1 MVILFN
7 NFVKQISQNQEIPM
21 KESATEEL
29 IINTAKNIFFFK
41 GNYHATT
48 QDIADAAGIN
58 RALIHYYF
66 RTREQ
71 LMDAVLKVAM
81 TKMNERL
88 YLITKSEVS
97 FKEKINN
104 LITIIIEGMVEMPYL
119 ENFVVNEYNRL
130 NLTCVANPHKDLI
143 DNCLAGFLQEIREE
157 MQKGTIVTVDP
168 LHFVI
173 NLLSMCAY
181 PISMGP
187 MIQRTFGMEDQNYQQ
202 FIQDQKKII
211 YNLIFRESAE

>member
-1 MVILFN
+1 
-7 NFVKQISQNQEIPM
+7 M

-29 IINTAKNIFFFK
+29 IINTAKHIFFFK
-41 GNYHATT
+41 GDYHATT

-71 LMDAVLKVAM
+71 LMEAVLKVAT

-88 YLITKSEVS
+88 YLITQSEVS
-97 FKEKINN
+97 FKEKISN
-104 LITIIIEGMVEMPYL
+104 LIHIIIDGMMETPYL

-130 NLTCVANPHKDLI
+130 NLTCVANPHKELI
-143 DNCLAGFLQEIREE
+143 ENCLAGFMTEMRDE
-157 MQKGTIVTVDP
+157 MQKGTIQTMEP

-173 NLLSMCAY
+173 NLVSLCAY
-181 PISMGP
+181 PISMRP
-187 MIQRTFGMEDQNYQQ
+187 MIQRTFGLEDEYYQQ
-202 FIQDQKKII
+202 FIQDQKKNI
-211 YNLIFRESAE
+211 YKMIFEESVVS

>member
-1 MVILFN
+1 
-7 NFVKQISQNQEIPM
+7 M

-29 IINTAKNIFFFK
+29 IINTAKHIFFFK

-48 QDIADAAGIN
+48 QDIADAAGVN

-81 TKMNERL
+81 TKMHERL
-88 YLITKSEVS
+88 QMITQSQVS
-97 FKEKINN
+97 FKEKVSN
-104 LITIIIEGMVEMPYL
+104 LITIIIDGMLETPYL
-119 ENFVVNEYNRL
+119 ENFVVNEFNRL
-130 NLTCVANPHKDLI
+130 DLAFEVNPHKELI
-143 DNCLAGFLQEIREE
+143 ENCLAGFFIEMREE
-157 MQKGTIVTVDP
+157 MQKGTIPTIDP

-173 NLLSMCAY
+173 NLVALCAY

-187 MIQRTFGMEDQNYQQ
+187 LIQRTFGLAVDDYQQ

-211 YNLIFRESAE
+211 YNLIFRESAEQIHNS

>member
-1 MVILFN
+1 
-7 NFVKQISQNQEIPM
+7 M

-29 IINTAKNIFFFK
+29 IINTAKHIFFFK
-41 GNYHATT
+41 GDYHATT

-71 LMDAVLKVAM
+71 LMEAVLKVAM

-88 YLITKSEVS
+88 YLITQSEVS
-97 FKEKINN
+97 FKEKISN
-104 LITIIIEGMVEMPYL
+104 LITIIIEGMLETPYL

-130 NLTCVANPHKDLI
+130 NLTCVANPHKELI
-143 DNCLAGFLQEIREE
+143 ESCLTGFLTEMQVE
-157 MQKGTIVTVDP
+157 MQKGTIPTVEP

-173 NLLSMCAY
+173 NLLALCAY
-181 PISMGP
+181 PISMRP
-187 MIQRTFGMEDQNYQQ
+187 LIQRTFGLEDDYYQQ

-211 YNLIFRESAE
+211 YNIIFRETVE

>member
-1 MVILFN
+1 
-7 NFVKQISQNQEIPM
+7 M

-29 IINTAKNIFFFK
+29 IINTAMNIFFFK

-48 QDIADAAGIN
+48 QDIADAAGVN

-88 YLITKSEVS
+88 YLITQSEVS
-97 FKEKINN
+97 FKEKISN
-104 LITIIIEGMVEMPYL
+104 LITIIIDGMLETPYL

-130 NLTCVANPHKDLI
+130 NLTCVTNPHKELI
-143 DNCLAGFLQEIREE
+143 ESCLAGFLNELREE
-157 MQKGTIVTVDP
+157 MQKGTIPIVEP
-168 LHFVI
+168 LHFI
-173 NLLSMCAY
+173 LNLLSMCAY

-187 MIQRTFGMEDQNYQQ
+187 LIQRTFGMEDEDYQQ

-211 YNLIFRESAE
+211 YNLIFRESA

>member
-1 MVILFN
+1 
-7 NFVKQISQNQEIPM
+7 M
-21 KESATEEL
+21 KESITEEL
-29 IINTAKNIFFFK
+29 IINTAKNIFFYK

-48 QDIADAAGIN
+48 QDIADAAGVN

-88 YLITKSEVS
+88 YLITQSQVS
-97 FKEKINN
+97 FKEKIGN
-104 LITIIIEGMVEMPYL
+104 LINIIIEEALETPYL

-130 NLTCVANPHKDLI
+130 DLTCVTNPHKELI
-143 DNCLAGFLQEIREE
+143 DSCLAGFLDEMQEE
-157 MQKGTIVTVDP
+157 MQKGTIPTTEP

-173 NLLSMCAY
+173 NLVAMCAY

-187 MIQRTFGMEDQNYQQ
+187 MIQRTFGMGDEEYHQ
-202 FIQDQKKII
+202 FIRDQKKNI
-211 YNLIFRESAE
+211 YNLIFRESV

>member
-1 MVILFN
+1 
-7 NFVKQISQNQEIPM
+7 M

-29 IINTAKNIFFFK
+29 IINTAMNIFFFK

-48 QDIADAAGIN
+48 QDIADAAGVN

-88 YLITKSEVS
+88 YLITQSEVS
-97 FKEKINN
+97 FKEKISN
-104 LITIIIEGMVEMPYL
+104 LITIIIDGMLETPYL

-130 NLTCVANPHKDLI
+130 NLTCVTNPHKELI
-143 DNCLAGFLQEIREE
+143 ESCLAGFMTEMREE
-157 MQKGTIVTVDP
+157 MQNGTIPTAEP

-173 NLLSMCAY
+173 
-181 PISMGP
+181 
-187 MIQRTFGMEDQNYQQ
+187 
-202 FIQDQKKII
+202 
-211 YNLIFRESAE
+211 